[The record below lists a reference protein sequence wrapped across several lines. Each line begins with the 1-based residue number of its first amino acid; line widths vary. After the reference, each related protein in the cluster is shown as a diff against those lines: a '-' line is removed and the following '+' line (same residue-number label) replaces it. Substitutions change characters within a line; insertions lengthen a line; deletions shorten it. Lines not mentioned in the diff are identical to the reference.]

1 MSDLRKIIHIDMDA
15 FYASVELKDRPELKG
30 QPMIVATDH
39 PRAVVTTASYEARQ
53 LGLRSAMSVAKA
65 KQLCPHVICIAPD
78 FAKYRAVSAQ
88 LHQIFEQYTPLIEPI
103 SLDEAFLDVTV
114 NLQGLASA
122 TAVAEAIRADIFIG
136 TGLTASAGVAPNKFI
151 AKIAS
156 DWNKP
161 NGICIVKPSQVEA
174 FIYHLPLEKLP
185 GVGKVTLQKLH
196 TLNCFKISDLRA
208 IEESVLRYHF
218 GKFGRRL
225 FLYAQGI
232 DDRPVEAERERQ
244 QISKEITFSTDAY
257 FSELHHV
264 WQQLLQQVWDIVQG
278 KNILARGIQIKLKT
292 EQFKVLQHSRSFHH
306 PFGSLIELQNAL
318 QLLLQDFKPENHV
331 KFRLAGVG
339 VFAFQDQNEQ
349 QLSFF

>member
-53 LGLRSAMSVAKA
+53 FGLRSAMSVTQA
-65 KQLCPHVICIAPD
+65 KQLCPHVICIPPD
-78 FAKYRAVSAQ
+78 FAKYRLVSLK
-88 LHQIFEQYTPLIEPI
+88 LHEIFQEYTDLIEPI
-103 SLDEAFLDVTV
+103 SLDEAFLDVTTNFK
-114 NLQGLASA
+114 NLPSA
-122 TAVAEAIRADIFIG
+122 TAVAEAIRADIF
-136 TGLTASAGVAPNKFI
+136 TRTKLTASAGVAPNKFI

-161 NGICIVKPSQVEA
+161 NGICVVKPNQVQS
-174 FIYHLPLEKLP
+174 FIYNLPLEKLP

-196 TLNCFKISDLRA
+196 SLHCFKISDLQTF
-208 IEESVLRYHF
+208 EENVLIYHF
-218 GKFGRRL
+218 GKFGRQL

-232 DDRPVEAERERQ
+232 DNRPVEVARERQ
-244 QISKEITFSTDAY
+244 QISREITFSTDAY
-257 FSELHHV
+257 FFELNDV
-264 WQQLLQQVWDIVQG
+264 WQQLLQQVWSIVQR
-278 KNILARGIQIKLKT
+278 KKILARGIQIKLKT
-292 EQFKVLQHSRSFHH
+292 TQFKVLQHSRSFHR
-306 PFGSLIELQNAL
+306 PFHTLIELQNAL
-318 QLLLQDFKPENHV
+318 QLLLQEFKAENHI